1 MSRAPLKAMADL
13 LAVGWACL
21 LAAVVGVCF
30 VVWERVEARRV
41 ERPARPRLMVRRRE
55 LMRGRPHRCDRI
67 QRRAA

>member
-1 MSRAPLKAMADL
+1 MSRAPLNTMADL

-30 VVWERVEARRV
+30 VVWERVEARWV

-55 LMRGRPHRCDRI
+55 LMRSRPQRSDRI